1 MDPKQV
7 IVIAVALVFLL
18 AIAWV
23 LVRKQ
28 RTLNLR
34 KRFGPEYDVAV
45 RESGSQ
51 RAESALLEREKRVGG
66 FSMRE
71 LSPQEYEGF
80 QTEWRAIQ
88 SHFVDDPGSAVS
100 EADLLVDRL
109 VQARGYPASDFEQRA
124 ADISVQHPQL
134 VANYRAAYQIAEQHR
149 QGQAG
154 TEELRNALIYYRS
167 LFDVLLQKGLTVRTK
182 EVA

>member
-34 KRFGPEYDVAV
+34 KRFGPEYDLAV

-51 RAESALLEREKRVGG
+51 RAESALLEREKRVGR
-66 FSMRE
+66 FTMRE
-71 LSPQEYEGF
+71 ISPEEHEQF
-80 QTEWRAIQ
+80 QTEWRMIQ
-88 SHFVDDPGSAVS
+88 SHFVDDPGSAVG

-109 VQARGYPASDFEQRA
+109 VQARGYPAGDFEQRA
-124 ADISVQHPQL
+124 ADISVAHPQL

-167 LFDVLLQKGLTVRTK
+167 LFDELLQKGLTAPKK

>member
-7 IVIAVALVFLL
+7 IVVVVALAALL

-28 RTLNLR
+28 RTINLR
-34 KRFGPEYDVAV
+34 KRFGPEYDRAV
-45 RESGSQ
+45 SESGPQ
-51 RAESALLEREKRVGG
+51 RAESVLLEREKRVQK

-71 LSPQEYEGF
+71 LSAEERERF
-80 QTEWRAIQ
+80 LTEWRMVQ
-88 SHFVDDPGSAVS
+88 SQFVDDPQAAVG

-109 VQARGYPASDFEQRA
+109 MQARGYPTSDFDQRA
-124 ADISVQHPQL
+124 ADISVAHPG
-134 VANYRAAYQIAEQHR
+134 VVDNYRAAHQIALRHQ
-149 QGQAG
+149 QGQAS
-154 TEELRNALIYYRS
+154 TEDLRNALIYYRS
-167 LFDVLLQKGLTVRTK
+167 LFDELLQKGLAHTK